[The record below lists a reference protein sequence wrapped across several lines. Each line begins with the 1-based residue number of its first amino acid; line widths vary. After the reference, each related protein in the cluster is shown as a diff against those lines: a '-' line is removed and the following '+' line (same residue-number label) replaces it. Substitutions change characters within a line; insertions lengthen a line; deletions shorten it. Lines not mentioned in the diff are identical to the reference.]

1 MPPAFIHWSPGAS
14 PDAGLWEGTEWGP
27 GGPPSTSSG
36 QSHAPVQGGC
46 WSPRAPDTGARSG
59 SPGSLGE
66 RPAVS
71 QAQMAGAALRLTQGR
86 GQAGQWAGGLDSLMY
101 LGQRS
106 RSDRWGTLARWKG
119 HPWPASW
126 PPQGTNLAQKTTVPL
141 TVLILDM
148 GRGRGGGVASGR
160 KGRRVGSGPGWEQP
174 GQGRAGAGG
183 ARNPPATGAARCPQG
198 EDGAGG
204 GVAGL
209 SHRHTCPGPR
219 VCGLLPTART
229 GTTGEEEP
237 SIRQHPVSPRRG
249 GGAAAL

>member
-71 QAQMAGAALRLTQGR
+71 QAQTAGAALRLTQGR

-160 KGRRVGSGPGWEQP
+160 KGRRVGSGPGGRLSLP
-174 GQGRAGAGG
+174 GEPSGK
-183 ARNPPATGAARCPQG
+183 PRC
-198 EDGAGG
+198 
-204 GVAGL
+204 
-209 SHRHTCPGPR
+209 
-219 VCGLLPTART
+219 LLPLPV
-229 GTTGEEEP
+229 TTPGVQRPQMSCRLVKP
-237 SIRQHPVSPRRG
+237 SFRE
-249 GGAAAL
+249 